1 MLRDNIGFMIQRWL
15 KRQALPILT
24 KNLRIGDV
32 IRMTGSFQE
41 LRERDELLVNRMV
54 AEEVEK
60 LAKSGLTPSAED
72 VLRAKEKSLEELKS
86 MGEDRFVKLL
96 EEIDFTQ
103 FDIQAFVTNEE
114 KDVGILATNINKA
127 MAVAPQYAPIL
138 IRSLFD
144 IMGLNVNEL
153 DRESRRLNLDQQ
165 IQQPGQQGQQ
175 AQAINPP
182 GASRPVPQTEQGAF
196 EAANIPA

>member
-1 MLRDNIGFMIQRWL
+1 MPASKSATGQVLETRAAVNSFKMLRDNIGFMIQRWL

-86 MGEDRFVKLL
+86 M
-96 EEIDFTQ
+96 
-103 FDIQAFVTNEE
+103 
-114 KDVGILATNINKA
+114 
-127 MAVAPQYAPIL
+127 
-138 IRSLFD
+138 
-144 IMGLNVNEL
+144 
-153 DRESRRLNLDQQ
+153 
-165 IQQPGQQGQQ
+165 
-175 AQAINPP
+175 
-182 GASRPVPQTEQGAF
+182 
-196 EAANIPA
+196 